1 MKIITKMVII
11 ILIKMQKNNHTND
24 IDNEIV
30 FTNFF

>member
-1 MKIITKMVII
+1 MVII
-11 ILIKMQKNNHTND
+11 IIIIIIMQKNNHTND

>member
-1 MKIITKMVII
+1 MVII
-11 ILIKMQKNNHTND
+11 IIIIIMQKNNHTND

>member
-1 MKIITKMVII
+1 MKLITKMVII
-11 ILIKMQKNNHTND
+11 ILIIMQKNNHTND